1 MTLVELHEMIPLL
14 ILGGAVVPLL
24 LTVSFY
30 RNLKLTVALTV
41 LIFIAAFTSLF
52 FAPKP
57 VRTDGSLLSMDGYAL
72 FYIGLFL
79 AASLVVALLSYGYV
93 RERKDDCQEFYILL
107 ILATLGASVLAAANS
122 FIPLFLGLEIL
133 SVSLYV
139 LISYLRGFT
148 RCIEA
153 GVKYLILAAASS
165 AFLLFGIALFYAE
178 CGTMDFKGISEIL
191 QIQGMPTPLLYA
203 AFGLLFVGFGFKL
216 AIVPFHMWTPDVY
229 EGAPSPVT
237 AYIATVSKGAV
248 FSLLVRFFFIM
259 GAHQYKKLLF
269 LFSAIA
275 VASMFTGNLLAL
287 RQENVKRVLAYSSIA
302 HLGYLLVA
310 FIAGGDL
317 AVEAAAFYLVSYF
330 ITTLAA
336 FGVVAALS
344 GGERDADSI
353 EDYRGLFW
361 QRPWLAA
368 ALTAALLSLAGI
380 PLTAGFLAKYYLVA
394 AGMKA
399 RLWALVIILIINSAI
414 SIYYYLRIVAVMYA
428 EPDAGQNAGRTA
440 FSSSPAAGVALC
452 VMTLLLVWI
461 GVYPQ
466 TLITI
471 INAVINYAYPF

>member
-259 GAHQYKKLLF
+259 GAHQYEKLLF